1 MIKNFLVITFRNL
14 MKNKLFVFIN
24 VLGLAIALACCIVA
38 YLNWEYNIKFDT
50 QHVNAANIYR
60 VNFTRITN
68 GVPIKNGSCPM
79 PLGEI
84 IRQNF
89 SQVDEVVRVFPAG
102 GNFKVGDELFR
113 TAVTCVD
120 PNFFKVFTFE
130 MIHGNGDNLQD
141 KSRIFISD
149 ALATKYFPDIDD
161 PVGQIITYINGEERI
176 EYLVGGVF
184 KKLPQNNSF
193 EFIEAYVHF
202 DNVFDVQGWDKND
215 WSFFNTT
222 FIWINN
228 PKDIPEI
235 EKQLQ
240 DYVEIQNRAKED
252 YKVNEYYL
260 DPFVGMAIRAER
272 EDIWNH
278 WFNNS
283 LPVAA
288 ATAPGIMAILI
299 LLLACF
305 NFTNTSIAMAN
316 KRIKEIGIRKVLG
329 SGKGQLIAQF
339 LGENIM
345 LAFFALIAGILL
357 ASYLVPL
364 YSQMWT
370 FLEIRLN
377 LLDSSE
383 LLGFL
388 LLLLI
393 LTGLI
398 AGSYPAFYVS
408 SFHPASI
415 LKGTQKYGGTSLFT
429 RILLTFQYI
438 ISIIAIVSGFV
449 FSQNAEYQK
458 NYDVGFEAESVV
470 FAYVDN
476 GNAYRT
482 YKNELTGYNKIK
494 SIAGSAHSLTTNWYT
509 DPILFETSELDVMLL
524 DIGDDYL
531 ETMSSTLLEGRE
543 FIKDSQNDV
552 DRSVIVNEELV
563 RILNWDKPIGKR
575 ILLKDTIELFVTGVV
590 KDIYLSGG
598 LWNPIDPLLL
608 RYTLEDNYRFISV
621 KADVDDL
628 KDVHDFM
635 EAKWKEVFPD
645 RLPTVQYMNASKVES
660 ALINTNI
667 RAIFVFLGIVALFLS
682 SIGLFSLVSLNII
695 KRTKE
700 IGVRKVMGASI
711 PRIVSH
717 ISKEFFIILVIAS
730 IIGSIAGY
738 YLSNMLMASIWV
750 YYIAIGLSPFIL
762 SIFILFIISTMT
774 VGTKIVGAASLNP
787 AHTLR
792 TE

>member
-1 MIKNFLVITFRNL
+1 MIKNYLTVTFRNL

-38 YLNWEYNIKFDT
+38 YLNWEYNAKFDT
-50 QHVNAANIYR
+50 QHLNADKIYR

-89 SQVDEVVRVFPAG
+89 SQVDEVIRVFPAG
-102 GNFKVGDELFR
+102 GNFKVGDDLFR

-120 PNFFKVFTFE
+120 PNFFKVFTFD
-130 MIHGNGDNLQD
+130 MIHGNGDNLKD

-149 ALATKYFPDIDD
+149 ELAAKYFPDIED
-161 PVGQIITYINGEERI
+161 PVGQIITYIQGEERI
-176 EYLVGGVF
+176 EYMVGGVF
-184 KKLPQNNSF
+184 KKLPQNTSF

-260 DPFVGMAIRAER
+260 DPFEGMAIRAER

-278 WFNNS
+278 WFNSS

-329 SGKGQLIAQF
+329 SGKGQLITQF

-345 LAFFALIAGILL
+345 LAFFALIAGILI

-370 FLEIRLN
+370 FLDIRLN
-377 LLDSSE
+377 LLDSYE

-388 LLLLI
+388 LLLLV

-415 LKGTQKYGGTSLFT
+415 LKGTQKYGGTSFFT

-458 NYDVGFEAESVV
+458 NYDIGFEAESVV
-470 FAYVDN
+470 FANVDN
-476 GNAYRT
+476 GNAYQT

-494 SIAGSAHSLTTNWYT
+494 SIAGSTHSLTTNWYT

-531 ETMSSTLLEGRE
+531 ETMSATLLEGRE

-552 DRSVIVNEELV
+552 DHSVIVNEELV

-575 ILLKDTIELFVTGVV
+575 ILLKDTIELFVIGVV

-621 KADVDDL
+621 KANVDDL

-645 RLPTVQYMNASKVES
+645 RLPTVQYMNESKVES
-660 ALINTNI
+660 ALININI
-667 RAIFVFLGIVALFLS
+667 RAIFVFLGIVALILS

-711 PRIVSH
+711 PRIVNH

-730 IIGSIAGY
+730 ILGSIAGY
-738 YLSNMLMASIWV
+738 YLSKMLMASIWV
-750 YYIAIGLSPFIL
+750 YYIAIGLSPFML
-762 SIFILFIISTMT
+762 SILILFIISAMT
-774 VGTKIVGAASLNP
+774 VGAKIVRAASLNP